1 VSNGAGEDSNQ
12 RIANV
17 TGRRRAR
24 ARTVGSATVQRW
36 GHVRDML
43 RELIARDMKLR
54 YRGSLLGVAWTLLNP
69 IAELLVL
76 LFIFDYVLPLNIP
89 NYGVFLFTG
98 LLVYGWFQSS
108 LLYATGAIVNN
119 RELIKRPGV
128 PASVLPIVNVASN
141 LVHFVLALPVLF
153 ALVVTSGI
161 ELTGAV
167 LALPLL
173 IGIQFVLIVSLAY
186 PVATAH
192 VWFRDTQYLL
202 RVALQLLF
210 YLTPVF
216 YEVSAIPRR
225 YEALYRLNPMVSV
238 VEWYRDVLLRGTM
251 PSAASLLAVTGV
263 AASLLVVGL
272 VGFTR
277 TSQRFADEL

>member
-1 VSNGAGEDSNQ
+1 MPAGAPGG
-12 RIANV
+12 RPMPPAPGPA
-17 TGRRRAR
+17 TGSRL
-24 ARTVGSATVQRW
+24 
-36 GHVRDML
+36 GHVRDMV

-76 LFIFDYVLPLNIP
+76 LFIFDHVLPLNIP
-89 NYGVFLFTG
+89 NYGAFLFTG

-108 LLYATGAIVNN
+108 LLFATGAIVNN

-141 LVHFVLALPVLF
+141 LVHFVLALPVLLV
-153 ALVVTSGI
+153 LVVASGV

-173 IGIQFVLIVSLAY
+173 IGIQFVLILSLAY

-216 YEVSAIPRR
+216 YEVSAIPRE
-225 YEALYRLNPMVSV
+225 YQALYRLNPMVSI
-238 VEWYRDVLLRGTM
+238 VEWYRDVLLRGTV
-251 PSAASLLAVTGV
+251 PAPASVLGVVLVSACLLI
-263 AASLLVVGL
+263 VGL
-272 VGFTR
+272 FGFTR

>member
-1 VSNGAGEDSNQ
+1 MLTGSGAG
-12 RIANV
+12 
-17 TGRRRAR
+17 RRST
-24 ARTVGSATVQRW
+24 ARTGEWTRSQRW

-54 YRGSLLGVAWTLLNP
+54 YRGSLLGAAWTLLNP

-76 LFIFDYVLPLNIP
+76 LFIFDFVLPLNIP
-89 NYGVFLFTG
+89 NYGAFLFTG

-108 LLYATGAIVNN
+108 LLHATGAIVNN

-128 PASVLPIVNVASN
+128 PASVLPIVTVASN
-141 LVHFVLALPVLF
+141 LVHFVLALPVL
-153 ALVVTSGI
+153 LVLMVASGI
-161 ELTGAV
+161 EVTSAV

-173 IGIQFVLIVSLAY
+173 IGIQFMLILSLAY
-186 PVATAH
+186 PVATVH

-216 YEVSAIPRR
+216 YEASAIPRE
-225 YEALYRLNPMVSV
+225 YQELYRFNPMVSV
-238 VEWYRDVLLRGTM
+238 VGWYRDVLLRGTV
-251 PSAASLLAVTGV
+251 PAASSLAGLTLVSAGLLA
-263 AASLLVVGL
+263 VGL
-272 VGFTR
+272 VGFRR